1 MGLGLLSHRWPLR
14 GQSSTRGLTSP
25 PGGGG
30 RWAHTEKVDGL
41 GGWGSEVQDVSLS
54 PSLTWARIGLL
65 PRWPAEAWVPQGK
78 SGAGSG
84 SQHPTMVQM
93 VSGAGP

>member
-1 MGLGLLSHRWPLR
+1 MGLRLLSHRWPLR
-14 GQSSTRGLTSP
+14 GQSSTLGLTSP

-30 RWAHTEKVDGL
+30 RWVHTEKVDGL
-41 GGWGSEVQDVSLS
+41 GGGAQKCSMSLS
-54 PSLTWARIGLL
+54 PSSAWTRTGLL
-65 PRWPAEAWVPQGK
+65 ARWPAEAWVPQGK
-78 SGAGSG
+78 RGAGSG

>member
-30 RWAHTEKVDGL
+30 RWAHMEKVDGL
-41 GGWGSEVQDVSLS
+41 GG
-54 PSLTWARIGLL
+54 
-65 PRWPAEAWVPQGK
+65 
-78 SGAGSG
+78 GA
-84 SQHPTMVQM
+84 QKCRMCP
-93 VSGAGP
+93 